1 MYRKYKNWITY
12 MAQTGTRSVR
22 GEINI
27 QGRATIPLALPLD
40 KTFSEDINKYSPYR
54 VKKYSGPEWSS
65 VDRGRRLL
73 FWDFISILAW
83 VGQHTCRFSSSAA
96 LSNHSFVH
104 PSSFFHLSISR
115 LCGAWMTQN
124 HNKACHRHAGPLCT
138 FYTLPLQS
146 VKCMDAEVTLSW
158 STSSGG
164 FQANMQIIIVFWHQI
179 ALWKTVNVGHVYSFI
194 SLLNWVLRSVQQYQ
208 AWTKYAVHL
217 EYAIT
222 KEIINNL
229 VVKANTSEVH
239 CLFLFRGFIHKM
251 ILAICQ
257 NKVYEWVHNSEHTS
271 MLQD

>member
-83 VGQHTCRFSSSAA
+83 VGQYTCRFSSSAA

-146 VKCMDAEVTLSW
+146 VKCLD
-158 STSSGG
+158 GC
-164 FQANMQIIIVFWHQI
+164 
-179 ALWKTVNVGHVYSFI
+179 
-194 SLLNWVLRSVQQYQ
+194 RSYI
-208 AWTKYAVHL
+208 KL
-217 EYAIT
+217 EYQQWGISSQHTNNHCILTPDCSMKNCQRWACVQFYQFTELGITQCSAIPSMN
-222 KEIINNL
+222 KICRAFGICNN
-229 VVKANTSEVH
+229 KRNH
-239 CLFLFRGFIHKM
+239 
-251 ILAICQ
+251 
-257 NKVYEWVHNSEHTS
+257 
-271 MLQD
+271 